1 MTEYTIGTCALC
13 SGSGLRNDDALC
25 PTCDGSGGRVPL
37 GEPTEATEAV
47 EAAEAAPE
55 PEAVEASSEFE
66 EAADEAETPAGGI

>member
-37 GEPTEATEAV
+37 DEATEAV
-47 EAAEAAPE
+47 EAVEAAPE
-55 PEAVEASSEFE
+55 PETVEASSEFE